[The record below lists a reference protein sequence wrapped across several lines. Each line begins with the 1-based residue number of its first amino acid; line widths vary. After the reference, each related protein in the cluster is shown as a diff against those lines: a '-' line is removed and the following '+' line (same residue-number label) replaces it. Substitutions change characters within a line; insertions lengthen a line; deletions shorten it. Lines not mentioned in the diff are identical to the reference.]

1 MENVILTVHLILALL
16 LIGVVLLQRSEG
28 GGLDMGSGGGG
39 LMTGRQAANALSK
52 ATWALAILFLVTS
65 TALTLMAAKK
75 ASVGSI
81 IDQLGLS
88 SSREEAPADIPAL
101 PDYVPPPG
109 SPVIPGAPIT
119 PPAAETPAEA
129 PAEEAPAPDDMP
141 ITPPAASESAAEPA
155 PENEAADGTADEAAD
170 EAADAD
176 TPTPSGN

>member
-65 TALTLMAAKK
+65 TALTLLAAKK

-88 SSREEAPADIPAL
+88 SSREEAPAEIPAL

-119 PPAAETPAEA
+119 PPAVEAPATTA
-129 PAEEAPAPDDMP
+129 PAEEAPADAADGDMP
-141 ITPPAASESAAEPA
+141 VTPPPAADESAADSAPA
-155 PENEAADGTADEAAD
+155 PDASADED
-170 EAADAD
+170 D
-176 TPTPSGN
+176 TNTPSGN